1 MIPVPLP
8 SPDTKFSVGAVLARK
23 ASLVVRSIERKGT
36 LLQPRK
42 ITLRLQMLGGLY
54 IGTFL
59 PSPLIENPSAL
70 LAAQSVS
77 LALLLTGV
85 SMWQWPRVTGTL
97 RRMGGKS

>member
-1 MIPVPLP
+1 M
-8 SPDTKFSVGAVLARK
+8 
-23 ASLVVRSIERKGT
+23 
-36 LLQPRK
+36 LLLRK
-42 ITLRLQMLGGLY
+42 ITRWFHILGGLY

-59 PSPLIENPSAL
+59 FSPLIENPLAL

-97 RRMGGKS
+97 RKMGGK

>member
-1 MIPVPLP
+1 
-8 SPDTKFSVGAVLARK
+8 
-23 ASLVVRSIERKGT
+23 
-36 LLQPRK
+36 
-42 ITLRLQMLGGLY
+42 MLGGLY